1 MKMIL
6 IDGKMYSNIE
16 EIHNLLA
23 REFNWRRYGKNL
35 DALWDFLTTDVER
48 PFEIKWTNVEESKKK
63 IGHDCSSMIN
73 LLREV
78 EEWDKLHFAE
88 TERFT
93 FIVEY

>member
-1 MKMIL
+1 MIL
-6 IDGKMYSNIE
+6 IDGKKCSNIQ
-16 EIHNLLA
+16 EIHTLFA
-23 REFNWRRYGKNL
+23 KEFNWGFYGKNL

-48 PFEIKWTNVEESKKK
+48 PFEIKWINVEESKKK
-63 IGHDCSSMIN
+63 IGHDCFSMIN